1 MVFHT
6 FSDASPINLSCFD
19 ASYTSHLFTEW
30 VGNLCLTDKESLLSG
45 KNITANH
52 VSAANK
58 LLKLQ
63 FTRQNGLQDTHY
75 LFKKKQWNSNP
86 SDFVQIIYVDPN
98 HWACLS
104 NVFTDS
110 TSIDLYD
117 SLPTA
122 LSQEGSIVQQACTIL
137 QSRKLDRFSLNVVD
151 VSRQLGSVDCG
162 LFAIAMATD
171 ICNGINP
178 ASIDYIQDSMR
189 SHLVTSFEKQYLG
202 SFPSFP
208 HKGLRKQL
216 FTLDVDL
223 HCMCRQPERL
233 PMVCCDSCDTWYHRD
248 CVDVHIPDEVFDETG
263 DISWYCAS
271 CKLYSSTIVH

>member
-1 MVFHT
+1 MPPILAT
-6 FSDASPINLSCFD
+6 FSLNGLVIFVSLS
-19 ASYTSHLFTEW
+19 LI
-30 VGNLCLTDKESLLSG
+30 SG

-52 VSAANK
+52 VSAGNK
-58 LLKLQ
+58 LFKLQ

-86 SDFVQIIYVDPN
+86 SDFIIYVDPN

-110 TSIDLYD
+110 MSIDLYD

-122 LSQEGSIVQQACTIL
+122 LSQEGNIVQQACTIL

-178 ASIDYIQDSMR
+178 ASIDY
-189 SHLVTSFEKQYLG
+189 K
-202 SFPSFP
+202 
-208 HKGLRKQL
+208 
-216 FTLDVDL
+216 
-223 HCMCRQPERL
+223 
-233 PMVCCDSCDTWYHRD
+233 
-248 CVDVHIPDEVFDETG
+248 
-263 DISWYCAS
+263 
-271 CKLYSSTIVH
+271 